1 MSDSTKERF
10 YFIQN
15 KFIWNY
21 FYTIGDYNKYLNT
34 IRRLIGRCNRY
45 FERWLYLIPQDGPS
59 RNPEGKKSYLSG
71 SKKIKEMSY
80 DQFLRFIF
88 PEGMFDYFEL
98 SDFKEKS
105 DRVEIYFE
113 EKNIHPQEYA
123 TDNLESK
130 GFYEQVRMQ
139 DYPMRGRSCLL
150 FIKKRRWFNHS
161 TGKYVSRNWKLVAEG
176 TQITTEFASFL
187 KALDRLSRS

>member
-1 MSDSTKERF
+1 MDTL
-10 YFIQN
+10 
-15 KFIWNY
+15 
-21 FYTIGDYNKYLNT
+21 GDDY
-34 IRRLIGRCNRY
+34 I
-45 FERWLYLIPQDGPS
+45 LIPQDFGMIREGS
-59 RNPEGKKSYLSG
+59 YRNPEGKKSYLSG

-113 EKNIHPQEYA
+113 EKNIHPKEYA

>member
-1 MSDSTKERF
+1 
-10 YFIQN
+10 
-15 KFIWNY
+15 
-21 FYTIGDYNKYLNT
+21 
-34 IRRLIGRCNRY
+34 
-45 FERWLYLIPQDGPS
+45 
-59 RNPEGKKSYLSG
+59 
-71 SKKIKEMSY
+71 MSY

-113 EKNIHPQEYA
+113 EKNIHPKEYA

-139 DYPMRGRSCLL
+139 D
-150 FIKKRRWFNHS
+150 HS

>member
-1 MSDSTKERF
+1 
-10 YFIQN
+10 
-15 KFIWNY
+15 
-21 FYTIGDYNKYLNT
+21 
-34 IRRLIGRCNRY
+34 
-45 FERWLYLIPQDGPS
+45 
-59 RNPEGKKSYLSG
+59 
-71 SKKIKEMSY
+71 MSY

-113 EKNIHPQEYA
+113 EKNIHPKEYA
-123 TDNLESK
+123 PDNLESK

>member
-1 MSDSTKERF
+1 MIR
-10 YFIQN
+10 
-15 KFIWNY
+15 
-21 FYTIGDYNKYLNT
+21 NT
-34 IRRLIGRCNRY
+34 GSY
-45 FERWLYLIPQDGPS
+45 

>member
-1 MSDSTKERF
+1 
-10 YFIQN
+10 
-15 KFIWNY
+15 
-21 FYTIGDYNKYLNT
+21 
-34 IRRLIGRCNRY
+34 
-45 FERWLYLIPQDGPS
+45 
-59 RNPEGKKSYLSG
+59 
-71 SKKIKEMSY
+71 MSY

-113 EKNIHPQEYA
+113 EKNIHPKEYA
-123 TDNLESK
+123 TNNLESK

-176 TQITTEFASFL
+176 TQVQSLFAFLLPLRYDFSTQDFGMIHEKITKRHTFVTNSGLTLPF
-187 KALDRLSRS
+187 KYQSITFTV

>member
-1 MSDSTKERF
+1 
-10 YFIQN
+10 
-15 KFIWNY
+15 
-21 FYTIGDYNKYLNT
+21 
-34 IRRLIGRCNRY
+34 
-45 FERWLYLIPQDGPS
+45 
-59 RNPEGKKSYLSG
+59 
-71 SKKIKEMSY
+71 MSY

-113 EKNIHPQEYA
+113 EKNIHPKEYA
-123 TDNLESK
+123 TNNLESK

-150 FIKKRRWFNHS
+150 FI
-161 TGKYVSRNWKLVAEG
+161 KYVSRNWKLVAEG

>member
-1 MSDSTKERF
+1 
-10 YFIQN
+10 
-15 KFIWNY
+15 
-21 FYTIGDYNKYLNT
+21 
-34 IRRLIGRCNRY
+34 
-45 FERWLYLIPQDGPS
+45 
-59 RNPEGKKSYLSG
+59 
-71 SKKIKEMSY
+71 MSY

-123 TDNLESK
+123 TNNLESK

-150 FIKKRRWFNHS
+150 FIKKTKMVQSQYWQVCKPQLEISGRRNA
-161 TGKYVSRNWKLVAEG
+161 NN
-176 TQITTEFASFL
+176 
-187 KALDRLSRS
+187 D

>member
-1 MSDSTKERF
+1 
-10 YFIQN
+10 
-15 KFIWNY
+15 
-21 FYTIGDYNKYLNT
+21 
-34 IRRLIGRCNRY
+34 
-45 FERWLYLIPQDGPS
+45 
-59 RNPEGKKSYLSG
+59 
-71 SKKIKEMSY
+71 MSY

-113 EKNIHPQEYA
+113 EKNIHPKEYA

-139 DYPMRGRSCLL
+139 DYPCVGVAACCLS
-150 FIKKRRWFNHS
+150 KNEDGS
-161 TGKYVSRNWKLVAEG
+161 
-176 TQITTEFASFL
+176 ITVLANM
-187 KALDRLSRS
+187 

>member
-1 MSDSTKERF
+1 
-10 YFIQN
+10 
-15 KFIWNY
+15 
-21 FYTIGDYNKYLNT
+21 
-34 IRRLIGRCNRY
+34 
-45 FERWLYLIPQDGPS
+45 
-59 RNPEGKKSYLSG
+59 
-71 SKKIKEMSY
+71 MSY

-113 EKNIHPQEYA
+113 EKNIHPKEYA
-123 TDNLESK
+123 TSNLESK

-139 DYPMRGRSCLL
+139 DYPMSGRSCLL

-161 TGKYVSRNWKLVAEG
+161 TDKYVSRNWKLVAAG
-176 TQITTEFASFL
+176 TLITTEFASFL
-187 KALDRLSRS
+187 KALARLSRS

>member
-1 MSDSTKERF
+1 MNPFSVGKNNLGS
-10 YFIQN
+10 Y
-15 KFIWNY
+15 
-21 FYTIGDYNKYLNT
+21 
-34 IRRLIGRCNRY
+34 
-45 FERWLYLIPQDGPS
+45 

-113 EKNIHPQEYA
+113 EKNIHPKEYA
-123 TDNLESK
+123 TNNLESK

>member
-1 MSDSTKERF
+1 
-10 YFIQN
+10 
-15 KFIWNY
+15 
-21 FYTIGDYNKYLNT
+21 
-34 IRRLIGRCNRY
+34 
-45 FERWLYLIPQDGPS
+45 
-59 RNPEGKKSYLSG
+59 
-71 SKKIKEMSY
+71 MSY

-176 TQITTEFASFL
+176 GGVSKLAHLFL
-187 KALDRLSRS
+187 CTRPRLSQAGALLLPKNYVSLGIYFYYVKDTFSSLQSQPNSAFSSKN

>member
-1 MSDSTKERF
+1 M
-10 YFIQN
+10 N
-15 KFIWNY
+15 
-21 FYTIGDYNKYLNT
+21 
-34 IRRLIGRCNRY
+34 
-45 FERWLYLIPQDGPS
+45 
-59 RNPEGKKSYLSG
+59 
-71 SKKIKEMSY
+71 Y

-113 EKNIHPQEYA
+113 EKNIHPKEYA

-161 TGKYVSRNWKLVAEG
+161 TGSM
-176 TQITTEFASFL
+176 
-187 KALDRLSRS
+187 

>member
-1 MSDSTKERF
+1 
-10 YFIQN
+10 
-15 KFIWNY
+15 
-21 FYTIGDYNKYLNT
+21 
-34 IRRLIGRCNRY
+34 
-45 FERWLYLIPQDGPS
+45 
-59 RNPEGKKSYLSG
+59 
-71 SKKIKEMSY
+71 MSY

-130 GFYEQVRMQ
+130 AFMNKSGCRIIRCV
-139 DYPMRGRSCLL
+139 GVTACCLS
-150 FIKKRRWFNHS
+150 KNEDGS
-161 TGKYVSRNWKLVAEG
+161 
-176 TQITTEFASFL
+176 ITVLASM
-187 KALDRLSRS
+187 

>member
-1 MSDSTKERF
+1 
-10 YFIQN
+10 
-15 KFIWNY
+15 
-21 FYTIGDYNKYLNT
+21 
-34 IRRLIGRCNRY
+34 
-45 FERWLYLIPQDGPS
+45 
-59 RNPEGKKSYLSG
+59 
-71 SKKIKEMSY
+71 MSY

-176 TQITTEFASFL
+176 TQITTEFASFFKSIGSTL
-187 KALDRLSRS
+187 ALLALVFWRIITEWKPNCWSPNIRII

>member
-1 MSDSTKERF
+1 MHSLLWIPDHTEILRGKNR
-10 YFIQN
+10 ILVAVKKN
-15 KFIWNY
+15 KRDELRSISSF
-21 FYTIGDYNKYLNT
+21 
-34 IRRLIGRCNRY
+34 
-45 FERWLYLIPQDGPS
+45 
-59 RNPEGKKSYLSG
+59 YLS
-71 SKKIKEMSY
+71 
-80 DQFLRFIF
+80 R
-88 PEGMFDYFEL
+88 EGMFDYFEL